1 MEHER
6 NRSLSNTRE
15 IMITYIVKYKQ
26 PDGIRHWYYQKSNND
41 QEAKADA
48 IQWLA
53 KFNDTLI
60 SLRRFT

>member
-1 MEHER
+1 M
-6 NRSLSNTRE
+6 S
-15 IMITYIVKYKQ
+15 TYIVKYKQ
-26 PDGIRHWYYQKSNND
+26 PDGIQHWYYQKSNND

-60 SLRRFT
+60 SIRRFA